1 MSALANV
8 PRVAAMG
15 NRLPDA
21 QVSVRQFGAEPTAPG
36 MARRH
41 TVEILRV
48 WGLGSIIH
56 TAELVASE
64 LVTNAVQ
71 ASANLGDAA
80 TTGNA
85 APVALR
91 LSRLHTSLLIEV
103 WDRDENLPV
112 RRETSGETESGRGL
126 LLVESLSTRWSYY
139 RPRSWGKVVWAQIDL
154 PRELTVLPGTRKSA
168 VPLPRREFA
177 TEPGTPI
184 EVFDDLAVLQ
194 RVADGLRALD
204 WNLPGGGTMRY

>member
-1 MSALANV
+1 MSALASE
-8 PRVAAMG
+8 PRVVAIG

-21 QVSVRQFGAEPTAPG
+21 QVSVWQFVAQPMAPG

-41 TVEILRV
+41 TVETLRG

-56 TAELVASE
+56 IAELVASE

-71 ASANLGDAA
+71 ASADLDDAA
-80 TTGNA
+80 TLGNA

-112 RRETSGETESGRGL
+112 HQETSGETESGRGL
-126 LLVESLSTRWSYY
+126 LLVESLSTRWSHY
-139 RPRSWGKVVWAQIDL
+139 RPRSRGKVVWAQIDL
-154 PRELTVLPGTRKSA
+154 PRELTVLPGTRESA
-168 VPLPRREFA
+168 IHLPRRELA
-177 TEPGTPI
+177 REPGPPI